1 MVTGTEKNEVVK
13 RLRRIEGQ
21 VRGLSEM
28 VESGRYCIDVLT
40 QIAAIHEALRGV
52 SRRVMENH
60 LATCVSEADISG
72 DQGERAAKYRELI
85 DTIYKF
91 VR

>member
-1 MVTGTEKNEVVK
+1 MLTGSEKDEVVR

-21 VRGLSEM
+21 VRGLADM
-28 VESGRYCIDVLT
+28 VEGERYCIDVLT
-40 QIAAIHEALRGV
+40 QVAAVHEALRGV
-52 SRRVMENH
+52 GRRVMENH
-60 LATCVSEADISG
+60 MATCVREADTSG
-72 DQGERAAKYRELI
+72 TSEERSAKYRELI

>member
-1 MVTGTEKNEVVK
+1 MVVGEEKSDVMK
-13 RLRRIEGQ
+13 RLKRIEGQ
-21 VRGLSEM
+21 IRGVSEM
-28 VESGRYCIDVLT
+28 VDQERYCVDVLT

-52 SRRVMENH
+52 GKRIVENH
-60 LATCVSEADISG
+60 LATCVTDAARHGSDAEK
-72 DQGERAAKYRELI
+72 AAKYRELV

>member
-1 MVTGTEKNEVVK
+1 MLSGTEKDEVVK

-21 VRGLSEM
+21 VRGLADM
-28 VESGRYCIDVLT
+28 VESERYCIDVLT

-60 LATCVSEADISG
+60 LATCVREADQQG
-72 DQGERAAKYRELI
+72 DDHRSAKYRELI